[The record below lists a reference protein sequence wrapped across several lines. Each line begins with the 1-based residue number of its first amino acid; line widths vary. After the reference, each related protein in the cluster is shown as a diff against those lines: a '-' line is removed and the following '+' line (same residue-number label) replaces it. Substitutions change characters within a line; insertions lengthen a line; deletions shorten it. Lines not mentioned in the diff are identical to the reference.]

1 MEIIEIKE
9 IVKLNNGMKFCWGI
23 NSKIRKKK
31 IFKTVKRC
39 FVSFLQRGEACAVP
53 FSIFQTDE

>member
-9 IVKLNNGMKFCWGI
+9 KVKQNNGMKFRWGI
-23 NSKIRKKK
+23 NSKLEKKK

-39 FVSFLQRGEACAVP
+39 FVNFLQ
-53 FSIFQTDE
+53 